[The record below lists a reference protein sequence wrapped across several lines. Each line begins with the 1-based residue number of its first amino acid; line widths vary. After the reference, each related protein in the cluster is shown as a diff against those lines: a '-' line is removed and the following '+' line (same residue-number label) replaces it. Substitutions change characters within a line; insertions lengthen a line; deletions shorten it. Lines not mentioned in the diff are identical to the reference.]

1 MDEVIKIFKEIG
13 YGFLATVE
21 NGEPRVRPFGFM
33 FYEDGKLYFCTSDT
47 KKVYN
52 QLVKTPY
59 IEYSSTSKDM
69 VTARISG
76 KIIFSEDIDKK
87 QKALDSSELVKSLY
101 KSADNP
107 IFKVF
112 YIEHG
117 TASISYL
124 TGEPPKES
132 TF

>member
-1 MDEVIKIFKEIG
+1 
-13 YGFLATVE
+13 
-21 NGEPRVRPFGFM
+21 
-33 FYEDGKLYFCTSDT
+33 
-47 KKVYN
+47 VYK
-52 QLVKTPY
+52 QLIKTPY
-59 IEYSSTSKDM
+59 IEYSTTSKDM

-76 KIIFSEDIDKK
+76 EIIFSEDIDKK

-124 TGEPPKES
+124 TGEPPKEIK
-132 TF
+132 F